1 MKNKWLKWWLMDSL
15 NIPIESVPAL
25 PGCGLGLSGPVLNGE
40 LPSRQHG
47 LFNHITIILYHSCS
61 SRQSCSAP
69 HCSLVFYC
77 PKHFKCLVSTGNALI
92 EIVIAMQRYFEVT
105 IWIECKAQIL
115 HIISW
120 FKIVQLSFMHH
131 YWEQKEYWLYN
142 TLYSI

>member
-1 MKNKWLKWWLMDSL
+1 MDSL

-69 HCSLVFYC
+69 HCSLAFYC
-77 PKHFKCLVSTGNALI
+77 PEHFKCLVSTGNALI
-92 EIVIAMQRYFEVT
+92 EFVIAMQRFFEAT
-105 IWIECKAQIL
+105 IRYNNKYYTS
-115 HIISW
+115 SW

-131 YWEQKEYWLYN
+131 YWEQK
-142 TLYSI
+142 